1 MTHKKAKV
9 PHAYIAQKIQVG
21 IQEHL
26 KTRGNADFKSG
37 YEKGQKDLQAVVNAT
52 ESDKIQKLNLTIGS
66 LEGQLEQQDIQL
78 RDKHRE
84 IANLTTRNADK
95 TQKIIELENK
105 NRKLELKTMSVDDRN
120 IALAAL
126 GFVDYRVVVPNW
138 KDSIRWI
145 STWCFGLIA
154 FFAVTPIPPEVL
166 AALPEE
172 IRTYLIAFTAFCG
185 FVGRYI
191 NQSNK

>member
-1 MTHKKAKV
+1 MTHKKSKV
-9 PHAYIAQKIQVG
+9 PHSYIQQKIQAG
-21 IQEHL
+21 IQEQL
-26 KTRGNADFKSG
+26 EKRGNADFKTG
-37 YEKGQKDLQAVVNAT
+37 YEKGQKDLQAIVNAAK
-52 ESDKIQKLNLTIGS
+52 SDKIQKLNLTIGS

-166 AALPEE
+166 AVLPDD
-172 IRTYLIAFTAFCG
+172 IRAYLIAFTAFCG

-191 NQSNK
+191 NQSKK